1 MLLHLTEPFSKLR
14 LIRSAYVLTIERLA
28 TTRAA
33 LFNKTSLI
41 WIRLAVA
48 VNPFPESQSLFFA
61 KGNKTP
67 TKNLNILTYLDEFMV
82 IG

>member
-1 MLLHLTEPFSKLR
+1 MQATKFKYRVSTKILAICILMNLANATAFNRTLFKAKIDQVSLC
-14 LIRSAYVLTIERLA
+14 LTIERLA

-48 VNPFPESQSLFFA
+48 VNPFPES
-61 KGNKTP
+61 
-67 TKNLNILTYLDEFMV
+67 
-82 IG
+82 